1 MITGE
6 MLIGDIGTTYPEAA
20 GVLMSCG
27 MLCLGCPASQAESL
41 KEACMVHGLDADQV
55 LKILNETIGK

>member
-6 MLIGDIGTTYPEAA
+6 MLIGDIVATYPEAA

-27 MLCLGCPASQAESL
+27 MHCLGCPASQAESL

-55 LKILNETIGK
+55 LKVLNETIGK